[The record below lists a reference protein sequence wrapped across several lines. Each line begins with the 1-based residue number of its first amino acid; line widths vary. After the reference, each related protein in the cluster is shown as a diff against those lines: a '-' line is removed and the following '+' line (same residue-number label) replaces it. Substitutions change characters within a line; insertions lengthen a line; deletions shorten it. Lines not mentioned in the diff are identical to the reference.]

1 MRDPY
6 CQELQRVKRQNQEL
20 KNAFDMSMRDY
31 KLACDARNHA
41 QGQLNL
47 VKTEL
52 DSLKVGDSGWMYVC
66 VKLNYRKLY
75 ETVTL
80 CHLEKKLHSV
90 TRFLSLEITPI
101 QWAKMIAHCGKSAQN
116 KTGILYSCLKF
127 MLVT

>member
-1 MRDPY
+1 MRGFVHFSVWCFCTDANVSLPDSAANHSEWSLRMRDPY

-52 DSLKVGDSGWMYVC
+52 DSLKVGDSG
-66 VKLNYRKLY
+66 
-75 ETVTL
+75 
-80 CHLEKKLHSV
+80 
-90 TRFLSLEITPI
+90 
-101 QWAKMIAHCGKSAQN
+101 
-116 KTGILYSCLKF
+116 
-127 MLVT
+127 